1 MIACP
6 GGQLEH
12 AYTGGVG
19 RVAVG
24 LAESHRQR
32 LHVNMIRK
40 NFRWNASFSIPASE
54 NREFPFRK

>member
-32 LHVNMIRK
+32 LHVNMGSK
-40 NFRWNASFSIPASE
+40 NFRWDAIQWPK
-54 NREFPFRK
+54 NREK